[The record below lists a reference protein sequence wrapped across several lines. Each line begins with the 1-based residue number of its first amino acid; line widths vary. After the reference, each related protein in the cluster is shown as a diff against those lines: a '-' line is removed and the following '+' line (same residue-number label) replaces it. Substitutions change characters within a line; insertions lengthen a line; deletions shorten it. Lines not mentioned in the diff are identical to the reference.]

1 MRYAIAGIGFVAFT
15 AVSLLHF
22 LSLDR
27 VAAFH
32 GPNVHLLAAVAL
44 GLLWSVFLGLLVR
57 GMYRNE
63 LRLPF
68 GLVFAYGMVALVAG
82 MAVIPGVPA
91 AMGEGKWHDPA
102 NLLTPETKFLI
113 HNHSVVKKVLSKEEY
128 ELHLSYV
135 LTYFSGAGMIFCT
148 AVCLIPLDRNG
159 QLVPQRRTA
168 GWTVLNRSHFRPWTM
183 TAFSCPACHADV
195 TVTDGEHPPRWCPQC
210 GADL

>member
-32 GPNVHLLAAVAL
+32 GPNVHLLAVVAT
-44 GLLWSVFLGLLVR
+44 GLLWLVFLGLLAR
-57 GMYRNE
+57 GMHRNE

-82 MAVIPGVPA
+82 MLVLPGVPA
-91 AMGEGKWHDPA
+91 PIGDGKWYDPH
-102 NLLTPETKFLI
+102 NQLTPETKFLI

-135 LTYFSGAGMIFCT
+135 LAYFSAAGMIVCA
-148 AVCLIPLDRNG
+148 AVSLIPLDRSG
-159 QLVPQRRTA
+159 QLVPQRHHA
-168 GWTVLNRSHFRPWTM
+168 SWTVLNTPQFRQWTG
-183 TAFSCPACHADV
+183 TAFSCPTCHANI
-195 TVTDGEHPPRWCPQC
+195 TVTAGEYPPRWCPQC
-210 GADL
+210 G